1 MTTMPEIPRCGTCR
15 TAPRLWPCRWWP
27 GSPYRHNG
35 RAGEGCR
42 RGRPRSLALPI
53 GLVAWLREPLRAIAF
68 RRPALAMPDR
78 QSRRPLDARAG
89 LAQPRLVHGQ
99 LDQGD
104 RLAPGPAEKP
114 LLRPPTTLRW
124 GAERRYQRGSQPNEH
139 R

>member
-15 TAPRLWPCRWWP
+15 IAPRPRPYRWSP
-27 GSPYRHNG
+27 GSPYRHSE
-35 RAGEGCR
+35 RECEGCWQ
-42 RGRPRSLALPI
+42 GRPQSLALPI

-68 RRPALAMPDR
+68 RRPALAMPGR

-89 LAQPRLVHGQ
+89 LGQPRLVHGQ
-99 LDQGD
+99 LDPLD

-124 GAERRYQRGSQPNEH
+124 RAERRYQRGSQPNEH